1 MTVQEREDSRCRR
14 EWIDGAEERIDR
26 CEREDIK
33 CRKGKIDGAGE
44 RERLECAEER
54 GSMVLERG

>member
-1 MTVQEREDSRCRR
+1 LTVQERERGLTVQER

-26 CEREDIK
+26 CERGDIK
-33 CRKGKIDGAGE
+33 CRRGKIDGAGE

-54 GSMVLERG
+54 G